1 MESSSR
7 PTRSHSSGWYLV
19 CLYSGSTAVVSSED
33 LSRLIETGSLL
44 TAVFVSDE
52 MGRKFEQARARAA
65 YMSANHRI
73 KAGESGG
80 VG

>member
-1 MESSSR
+1 MRTSFNCVEPDFSR
-7 PTRSHSSGWYLV
+7 WYLV
-19 CLYSGSTAVVSSED
+19 CLVSGSTAVVPVED
-33 LSRLIETGSLL
+33 LAGLIETGSVLSAIL
-44 TAVFVSDE
+44 VSGE
-52 MGRKFEQARARAA
+52 SGRKFEEARACSS